1 MRTAPQRVRI
11 GPHAPDGDVRHS
23 GGAAAPGMMLRM
35 ATAEQPTAGWSV
47 ELDTTPGRRQ
57 AQEEFVLHHPDGTD
71 ERITLHDYAR
81 VYAVPG
87 LYEEVVQRRL
97 ECASPETLA
106 AALVEAASTEG
117 RDPAELRTFDLGAGN
132 GVVGDELRAR
142 GVTVVA
148 GADGIPEARDAA
160 HRDRPGLYQHYLV
173 GERLDVDQVT
183 TMVGEERLTALV
195 AAGAVGEGHV
205 PVDSLAQLWDAFP
218 PGSFLALTLAGGEN
232 DHDITDVE
240 AMLESTSESA
250 HRTRTLV
257 RRSFRHRRSMAG
269 HDLTYLVLVAVKD

>member
-1 MRTAPQRVRI
+1 
-11 GPHAPDGDVRHS
+11 
-23 GGAAAPGMMLRM
+23 MMLRM
-35 ATAEQPTAGWSV
+35 ATAEQPTAGWTV

-57 AQEEFVLHHPDGTD
+57 AQEEFVLHRPDGTD
-71 ERITLHDYAR
+71 ERMTLHDYAR
-81 VYAVPG
+81 VYGVPG
-87 LYEEVVQRRL
+87 LYEEVVQRQL
-97 ECASPETLA
+97 ECASPETVA
-106 AALVEAASTEG
+106 AALVEAAASEG
-117 RDPAELRTFDLGAGN
+117 RTAEELRAFDLGAGN
-132 GVVGDELRAR
+132 GVVGEELRAR

-183 TMVGEERLTALV
+183 ALVGEERLTAIV

-218 PGSFLALTLAGGEN
+218 PGSFLALTLAAGER
-232 DHDITDVE
+232 DHDVTDVE
-240 AMLESTSESA
+240 AMLEATSKSA
-250 HRTRTLV
+250 HRTRTVV

-269 HDLTYLVLVAVKD
+269 DDLTYLVLVAVKD